1 MAKTKT
7 KSISA
12 QAYDLVLKKKQ
23 LRINRAIE
31 WNRRLSVS
39 EYTHRRL
46 TFGKYA
52 NWQIKDLPDD
62 YVKWG
67 ILNLNHYWAD
77 FLSRELQRR
86 EPRYKHDKEAK
97 L

>member
-1 MAKTKT
+1 MVKTKQ
-7 KSISA
+7 KKEISK
-12 QAYDLVLKKKQ
+12 QYLEFKKKQ
-23 LRINRAIE
+23 TRITNALE

-39 EYTHRRL
+39 EYTQRRL
-46 TFGKYA
+46 TFGKYV
-52 NWQIKDLPDD
+52 NWMIKDLPDD

-86 EPRYKHDKEAK
+86 DPSYKQ
-97 L
+97 